1 MIQNM
6 REKHSKRSE
15 YIAKMKETDRER
27 EMETKKLDLLGRN
40 GKNK

>member
-27 EMETKKLDLLGRN
+27 DGDQKIGPAGEKQEK
-40 GKNK
+40 